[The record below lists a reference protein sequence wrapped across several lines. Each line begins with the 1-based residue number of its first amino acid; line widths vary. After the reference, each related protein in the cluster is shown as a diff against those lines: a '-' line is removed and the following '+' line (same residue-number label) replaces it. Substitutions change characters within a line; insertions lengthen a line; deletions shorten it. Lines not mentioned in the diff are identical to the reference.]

1 MQPLNEQLLI
11 TFECVSAI
19 GTSLQLKEMM
29 EHFLKIFSRKT
40 GALASIYWEYNT
52 TSCEYKPLCFSG
64 KKAFQELLLPPTSLL
79 LHDTITFDESSGK
92 HLLHVKIIDD
102 WIVFVFEATK
112 TELGLIQEIISLFQA
127 KLENAV
133 CACKNHLELIEINQT
148 LERRIEEEVAK
159 NREKDKHIL
168 QQSRLAQM
176 GEMIS
181 MIAHQ
186 WRQPLGS
193 ISTVA
198 ASIKLKLALKR
209 FDYTTPEGQ
218 EASKVFLDEAMSK
231 IESYVQFLTRTIDD
245 FRNFFKPHK
254 PKESVTPS
262 DLINRTLNIIGKAL
276 EINGIAINIETH
288 TTTEIFTY
296 ANEVTQVI
304 LNILKNA
311 EDVIKERE
319 IHNPQIM
326 ISLDEED
333 EWHIIAIE
341 DNAGGVPETVL
352 PHVFEPYF
360 STKQEKNGTGL
371 GLYMSKTIIEEH
383 CNGSLR
389 VINTDQGA
397 KFIIKLRGEYSA
409 NQSL

>member
-1 MQPLNEQLLI
+1 MQQLNEQLLI

-19 GTSLQLKEMM
+19 GTSLQLTEMM
-29 EHFLKIFSRKT
+29 EHFLKVFSRKT
-40 GALASIYWEYNT
+40 GALASIYWEYDKNT
-52 TSCEYKPLCFSG
+52 HEHKQLCFYG
-64 KKAFQELLLPPTSLL
+64 KKAFQDLLVLPSSLTQY
-79 LHDTITFDESSGK
+79 DTITFNETNGK
-92 HLLHVKIIDD
+92 YLLHVKILDD
-102 WIVFVFEATK
+102 WIVFIFDATK
-112 TELGLIQEIISLFQA
+112 SEMDLIQEIISLFQA

-193 ISTVA
+193 ISTVS
-198 ASIKLKLALKR
+198 ASVKLKIMLNR
-209 FDYTTPEGQ
+209 FDYSTPEGQ
-218 EASKVFLDEAMSK
+218 EASKAFLEEAMSK

-245 FRNFFKPHK
+245 FRNFFKPNK
-254 PKESVTPS
+254 QKESITLSQLV
-262 DLINRTLNIIGKAL
+262 NRTLEIIGKAL
-276 EINGIAINIETH
+276 EINGITINIETH
-288 TTTEIFTY
+288 ATTEIFTY

-311 EDVIKERE
+311 EDVIKERQ
-319 IHNPQIM
+319 IKNPNIQITIGTEDAWQT
-326 ISLDEED
+326 IS
-333 EWHIIAIE
+333 IT
-341 DNAGGVPETVL
+341 DNAGGIPPSVL
-352 PHVFEPYF
+352 PHIFEPYF

-383 CNGSLR
+383 CCGQILAS
-389 VINTDQGA
+389 NTPTGA
-397 KFIIKLRGEYSA
+397 QFIIKLKEG
-409 NQSL
+409 

>member
-1 MQPLNEQLLI
+1 MQQLNEQLLI

-19 GTSLQLKEMM
+19 GTSLQLSEMM
-29 EHFLKIFSRKT
+29 EHFLKVFSRKT
-40 GALASIYWEYNT
+40 GALASVYWEYDKT
-52 TSCEYKPLCFSG
+52 KHTYKQLCFYG
-64 KKAFQELLLPPTSLL
+64 KKAFQDLLILPSSLTQ
-79 LHDTITFDESSGK
+79 HNTITFNHKNEK
-92 HLLHVKIIDD
+92 YLLHVKIMDD
-102 WIVFVFEATK
+102 WIVFIFDATK
-112 TELGLIQEIISLFQA
+112 AEIDLIQEIISLFQS

-198 ASIKLKLALKR
+198 ASIKLKIMLNR
-209 FDYTTPEGQ
+209 FDYSTAEGQ
-218 EASKVFLDEAMSK
+218 EASKAFLEESMSK

-245 FRNFFKPHK
+245 FRNFFKPNK
-254 PKESVTPS
+254 QKESITLSQLV
-262 DLINRTLNIIGKAL
+262 NRTLEIIGKAL
-276 EINGIAINIETH
+276 EINGITINIETH
-288 TTTEIFTY
+288 ATTEIFTY

-319 IHNPQIM
+319 ITNPNIQITIGTEDAWQT
-326 ISLDEED
+326 IS
-333 EWHIIAIE
+333 IT
-341 DNAGGVPETVL
+341 DNAGGIPATVL
-352 PHVFEPYF
+352 PHIFEPYF

-383 CNGSLR
+383 CGGQILAS
-389 VINTDQGA
+389 NTPIGA
-397 KFIIKLRGEYSA
+397 QFTIKLKEG
-409 NQSL
+409 

>member
-1 MQPLNEQLLI
+1 MQQLNEQLLI

-19 GTSLQLKEMM
+19 GTSLQLSEMM
-29 EHFLKIFSRKT
+29 EHFLKVFSRKT
-40 GALASIYWEYNT
+40 GALASVYWEYDKT
-52 TSCEYKPLCFSG
+52 KHTYKQLCFYG
-64 KKAFQELLLPPTSLL
+64 KKAFQDLLILPSSLTQ
-79 LHDTITFDESSGK
+79 HNTITFNEK
-92 HLLHVKIIDD
+92 NEKYLLHVKIMDD
-102 WIVFVFEATK
+102 WIVFIFDATK
-112 TELGLIQEIISLFQA
+112 AEMDLIQEIISLFQS

-198 ASIKLKLALKR
+198 ASIKLKIMLNR
-209 FDYTTPEGQ
+209 FDYSTAEGQ
-218 EASKVFLDEAMSK
+218 EASKAFLEESMSK

-245 FRNFFKPHK
+245 FRNFFKPNK
-254 PKESVTPS
+254 QKESITLSQLV
-262 DLINRTLNIIGKAL
+262 NRTLEIIGKAL
-276 EINGIAINIETH
+276 EINGITINIETH
-288 TTTEIFTY
+288 ATTEIFTY

-319 IHNPQIM
+319 IINPNIQITIGTEDTWQT
-326 ISLDEED
+326 IS
-333 EWHIIAIE
+333 IT
-341 DNAGGVPETVL
+341 DNAGGIPATVL
-352 PHVFEPYF
+352 PHIFEPYF

-383 CNGSLR
+383 CGGQILAS
-389 VINTDQGA
+389 NTPIGA
-397 KFIIKLRGEYSA
+397 QFTIKLKEG
-409 NQSL
+409 